1 MQIQAEN
8 YKLFLNT
15 INQAR
20 DILVLAGRDK
30 SVDTQAAALYLQN
43 LLFSLGKKVKIVIR
57 GGLAERLSQHRDK
70 ISAKIEPEKLVVSF
84 NWHKNAIDKVSY
96 DLKGDRFNFIV
107 TPRGK
112 KINPEEVKIF
122 NQGQEPDLVIVVGV
136 PSLSI
141 LQNEEKEFIKAK
153 TIINIDN
160 KPQNQL
166 FGRLNF
172 VNENADSICGLIA
185 KLTEK
190 NHWVPSVEAADFL
203 LLGIREATNNFT
215 NVNDPATF
223 EAAAFCAK
231 AKKGQVTYS
240 EQRQDKVKTHIP
252 NEWLTPK
259 IFRSKQQ
266 AS

>member
-8 YKLFLNT
+8 YKLFSNT
-15 INQAR
+15 ISQAK
-20 DILVLAGRDK
+20 DILVLAGGDK
-30 SVDTQAAALYLQN
+30 SVDTQAGALYLQN
-43 LLFSLGKKVKIVIR
+43 LLFSLGKKAKIVIR
-57 GGLAERLSQHRDK
+57 GVLAESLIQHRDK
-70 ISAKIEPEKLVVSF
+70 ISEKIEPAKLVVSF

-107 TPRGK
+107 TPRSR
-112 KINPEEVKIF
+112 KINPDEVKIF
-122 NQGQEPDLVIVVGV
+122 NQGQEPDLVISLGIS
-136 PSLSI
+136 SLSS
-141 LQNEEKEFIKAK
+141 LQNEEKEFIKTK

-172 VNENADSICGLIA
+172 VNEDTDSICGLIA

-190 NHWVPSVEAADFL
+190 NHLIPSVEAAEFL
-203 LLGIREATNNFT
+203 LLGIREATNNFSA
-215 NVNDPATF
+215 VNDPATF

-231 AKKGQVTYS
+231 AKKGQVVYS
-240 EQRQDKVKTHIP
+240 EQKQYRVKTHIP
-252 NEWLTPK
+252 NEWLAPK

>member
-8 YKLFLNT
+8 YRLFSNT
-15 INQAR
+15 INQAK
-20 DILVLAGRDK
+20 DILVLAGGDK

-43 LLFSLGKKVKIVIR
+43 LLSSLGKKAQIVVR
-57 GGLAERLSQHRDK
+57 GELAESLREHADK
-70 ISAKIEPEKLVVSF
+70 ISRKIEPAKLVVSF
-84 NWHKNAIDKVSY
+84 NWHKNAVDKVSY

-107 TPRGK
+107 APRSK

-122 NQGQEPDLVIVVGV
+122 NQGQEPDLVVTVGV
-136 PSLSI
+136 PSLSS
-141 LQNEEKEFIKAK
+141 LQNDEKEFIKTK

-160 KPQNQL
+160 QSQNQL

-172 VNENADSICGLIA
+172 VNENADSICALLA

-190 NHWVPSVEAADFL
+190 NNLIPSADAADFL
-203 LLGIREATNNFT
+203 LLGIREATNNFSA
-215 NVNDPATF
+215 VNDPATF

-231 AKKGQVTYS
+231 VKKGQTIQP
-240 EQRQDKVKTHIP
+240 EQKQYKVKTQIP

-259 IFRSKQQ
+259 VFRSKQQ

>member
-20 DILVLAGRDK
+20 DILVLVGGDK
-30 SVDTQAAALYLQN
+30 LVDTQAAALYLQN
-43 LLFSLGKKVKIVIR
+43 LLSSLGKKVQIVVR
-57 GGLAERLSQHRDK
+57 GELVASLRQYTDK
-70 ISAKIEPEKLVVSF
+70 ISAKIEPAKLVVSF
-84 NWHKNAIDKVSY
+84 NWHKTGVDKVSY

-107 TPRGK
+107 TPRSK

-122 NQGQEPDLVIVVGV
+122 NQGQEPDLVVTLGV
-136 PSLSI
+136 PSLSS
-141 LQNEEKEFIKAK
+141 LQNDEEEFIETK

-160 KPQNQL
+160 KSQNQL

-172 VNENADSICGLIA
+172 VNEDADSICSLIA

-190 NHWVPSVEAADFL
+190 NHLIPSEEAADLL
-203 LLGIREATNNFT
+203 LLGIREATNNFSA
-215 NVNDPATF
+215 VNDPATF

-231 AKKGQVTYS
+231 AKKGQVTVP
-240 EQRQDKVKTHIP
+240 EQKQYKVKTQIP
-252 NEWLTPK
+252 NEWLAPK